1 MSPFLKLLLL
11 VVVAAAVWVVVSR
24 VRAAQRE
31 PVAFTPVEE
40 LPEPARRAVD
50 TALSRG
56 DVATALRTYREATGS
71 TLPAARAAI
80 DVRTWK
86 QGG

>member
-1 MSPFLKLLLL
+1 MPPFLKLLLL
-11 VVVAAAVWVVVSR
+11 VAVGVAVWVVVTR
-24 VRAAQRE
+24 VRGAQRE

-40 LPEPARRAVD
+40 LPEAARRAID

-56 DVATALRTYREATGS
+56 EVLTAVRTYRAATGA

-80 DVRTWK
+80 DVRKWK